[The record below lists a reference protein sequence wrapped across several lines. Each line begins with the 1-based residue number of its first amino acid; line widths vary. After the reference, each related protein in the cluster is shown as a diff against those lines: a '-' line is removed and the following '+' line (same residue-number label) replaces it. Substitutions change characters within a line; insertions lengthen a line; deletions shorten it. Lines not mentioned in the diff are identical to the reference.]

1 MTLRFEIFPDDL
13 DATVDFYLR
22 VLRFRL
28 IADRRDEPS
37 PYVSLQRGS
46 VRVGAAR
53 RAVVPDAR
61 VARRPP
67 AGVELVLEVDDVVA
81 ERDQI
86 TAAGWPI
93 TEDLRDRPWGLRD
106 FRVLDPAGYYL
117 RITHRDGRVPGLR
130 GAGGTEDLVGDIVS
144 SSGSGFGLVSGHCD
158 VDDAGGVEC
167 FLGAA
172 DGQSGEQDG
181 VFVAVSGG

>member
-61 VARRPP
+61 AARRPP
-67 AGVELVLEVDDVVA
+67 AGVELVLRSRRCRGRA
-81 ERDQI
+81 
-86 TAAGWPI
+86 
-93 TEDLRDRPWGLRD
+93 RPD
-106 FRVLDPAGYYL
+106 
-117 RITHRDGRVPGLR
+117 H
-130 GAGGTEDLVGDIVS
+130 
-144 SSGSGFGLVSGHCD
+144 
-158 VDDAGGVEC
+158 
-167 FLGAA
+167 
-172 DGQSGEQDG
+172 
-181 VFVAVSGG
+181 SGGMANYRGSP